1 MDSQTQPTPAITPV
15 LVLAGLTGAGK
26 TLAIQQL
33 EQLGYTGLEGIPPSQ
48 VIPLVEAMRP
58 HHAALAISLNLHAQE
73 YREQLCELAAWM
85 QAQGIPFLF
94 LEARPLVLLSRLSA
108 QRRPHPHHTGGGLLA
123 AIEQEIR
130 ELAPIRQHCTHL
142 LDTSELNSQQLRQQL
157 QALVQGIPQ
166 PLNLRLVSF
175 GFKYGVPPEV
185 NLVFDV
191 RFLPNPFFQ
200 PHLRHLTGQDPALQ
214 EFLFADPLT
223 QSTYQQILSLL
234 RAWWPHYRAE
244 RRPHLTVAIG
254 CTGGQHRSVALVE
267 RLAQDLQPWTLPA
280 NGSGLPELNL
290 QVEHCHLLESQRE
303 LEACFGAPPADLGN
317 GQPKVRMPLAG
328 VPVPSHEQT

>member
-1 MDSQTQPTPAITPV
+1 M
-15 LVLAGLTGAGK
+15 
-26 TLAIQQL
+26 AIQQL

-175 GFKYGVPPEV
+175 GFKYGVPPDV

>member
-1 MDSQTQPTPAITPV
+1 M
-15 LVLAGLTGAGK
+15 
-26 TLAIQQL
+26 AIQQL

-94 LEARPLVLLSRLSA
+94 LEARPLVLLNRLSA
-108 QRRPHPHHTGGGLLA
+108 HRRPHPHHTGGGLLA

-175 GFKYGVPPEV
+175 GFKYGVPPDV

-317 GQPKVRMPLAG
+317 GQPKVRMGRRSCPL
-328 VPVPSHEQT
+328 P